1 MSQERVEM
9 RMHPDML
16 RAANSLARQRDV
28 TVGQLLRDL
37 QVRLQSKGYVLR
49 AAGGGLALH
58 DWPADRRI
66 CKASELG
73 FSYTRLM
80 RRFGTPFPDHPH
92 TWLEK
97 HHLHQT
103 QTGAPEGTPDDSLT
117 EPY

>member
-28 TVGQLLRDL
+28 TVGQLMRDL
-37 QVRLQSKGYVLR
+37 QVRLRSKGYVLP

-58 DWPADRRI
+58 DWLADRRI

-73 FSYTRLM
+73 VSDARLM
-80 RRFGTPFPDHPH
+80 RRFGMSFLGHAH

-103 QTGAPEGTPDDSLT
+103 QTGAHIGTPDDSLT
-117 EPY
+117 EPF